1 MYRAEFTGPCR
12 LTIQFLLFSVL
23 VVTIVM
29 YLIKLPFKM
38 MNTLTRMP
46 FLCYLFYRLL
56 IQWSRYMSVIPSV
69 CPDSHDPGPYF
80 ARGPQGTVSQ
90 PDLTNFSYTEEG

>member
-1 MYRAEFTGPCR
+1 
-12 LTIQFLLFSVL
+12 
-23 VVTIVM
+23 
-29 YLIKLPFKM
+29 
-38 MNTLTRMP
+38 
-46 FLCYLFYRLL
+46 
-56 IQWSRYMSVIPSV
+56 MSVIPSV